1 MLFKDLFLFLQ
12 YKKKKLNHFGTT
24 FVCKTIEYQNVTT
37 IFKRT
42 TVLTAIEIS
51 MRKLNQFMILQWLI
65 FLPLILP
72 LSIASG
78 ALQGI
83 KHAFLGL
90 VNQIRNDIESPLIHE
105 DSQDSFA

>member
-1 MLFKDLFLFLQ
+1 LKIKILPQSFKQ
-12 YKKKKLNHFGTT
+12 
-24 FVCKTIEYQNVTT
+24 
-37 IFKRT
+37 T
-42 TVLTAIEIS
+42 TVLTAIEIN

-90 VNQIRNDIESPLIHE
+90 VDQIRNDIASPLIHE
-105 DSQDSFA
+105 DNQDFFA

>member
-1 MLFKDLFLFLQ
+1 MIESE
-12 YKKKKLNHFGTT
+12 N
-24 FVCKTIEYQNVTT
+24 TIT
-37 IFKRT
+37 IFFNKQ
-42 TVLTAIEIS
+42 TVLIAIEIF

-90 VNQIRNDIESPLIHE
+90 VSQIRNDIEAPLIHE
-105 DSQDSFA
+105 DSQDFFA

>member
-1 MLFKDLFLFLQ
+1 MIL
-12 YKKKKLNHFGTT
+12 
-24 FVCKTIEYQNVTT
+24 
-37 IFKRT
+37 
-42 TVLTAIEIS
+42 TVIEIN

-90 VNQIRNDIESPLIHE
+90 VSQIRNDIESPLIHE

>member
-1 MLFKDLFLFLQ
+1 
-12 YKKKKLNHFGTT
+12 
-24 FVCKTIEYQNVTT
+24 
-37 IFKRT
+37 
-42 TVLTAIEIS
+42 
-51 MRKLNQFMILQWLI
+51 MILQWLI

-90 VNQIRNDIESPLIHE
+90 VDQIGNDIVLPLIHE
-105 DSQDSFA
+105 DNQDFFA

>member
-1 MLFKDLFLFLQ
+1 M
-12 YKKKKLNHFGTT
+12 
-24 FVCKTIEYQNVTT
+24 
-37 IFKRT
+37 
-42 TVLTAIEIS
+42 TAIEIN

-90 VNQIRNDIESPLIHE
+90 VEQIRNDVVSPLIHE
-105 DSQDSFA
+105 DNQDFFA

>member
-1 MLFKDLFLFLQ
+1 LNFIILPQSFKQ
-12 YKKKKLNHFGTT
+12 A
-24 FVCKTIEYQNVTT
+24 
-37 IFKRT
+37 
-42 TVLTAIEIS
+42 TVLTAIEIN

-90 VNQIRNDIESPLIHE
+90 VEQIRNDISSPIIHE
-105 DSQDSFA
+105 DNQDFFA

>member
-1 MLFKDLFLFLQ
+1 MQIIEREKLPQFFKQ
-12 YKKKKLNHFGTT
+12 
-24 FVCKTIEYQNVTT
+24 
-37 IFKRT
+37 T
-42 TVLTAIEIS
+42 TVLTAIEIN

-90 VNQIRNDIESPLIHE
+90 LDQIRNDIASPLIHE
-105 DSQDSFA
+105 DNQDSFA

>member
-1 MLFKDLFLFLQ
+1 MLPQSFKQ
-12 YKKKKLNHFGTT
+12 
-24 FVCKTIEYQNVTT
+24 
-37 IFKRT
+37 T
-42 TVLTAIEIS
+42 TVLTAIEIN

-90 VNQIRNDIESPLIHE
+90 VAQIRNDIESPLIHE

>member
-1 MLFKDLFLFLQ
+1 M
-12 YKKKKLNHFGTT
+12 TT
-24 FVCKTIEYQNVTT
+24 FDIN
-37 IFKRT
+37 
-42 TVLTAIEIS
+42 

-90 VNQIRNDIESPLIHE
+90 VNQIRNDIVSPLIHE
-105 DSQDSFA
+105 ENQDFFA

>member
-1 MLFKDLFLFLQ
+1 M
-12 YKKKKLNHFGTT
+12 TT
-24 FVCKTIEYQNVTT
+24 FDINK
-37 IFKRT
+37 
-42 TVLTAIEIS
+42 
-51 MRKLNQFMILQWLI
+51 RKLNQFMILQWLI

-90 VNQIRNDIESPLIHE
+90 VNQIRNDIVSPLIHE
-105 DSQDSFA
+105 ENQDFFA

>member
-1 MLFKDLFLFLQ
+1 MILPQ
-12 YKKKKLNHFGTT
+12 SIN
-24 FVCKTIEYQNVTT
+24 Q
-37 IFKRT
+37 T
-42 TVLTAIEIS
+42 TVLTAIEIK

-90 VNQIRNDIESPLIHE
+90 VAQIRNDIASPLIHE
-105 DSQDSFA
+105 DNQDFFA

>member
-1 MLFKDLFLFLQ
+1 M
-12 YKKKKLNHFGTT
+12 
-24 FVCKTIEYQNVTT
+24 V
-37 IFKRT
+37 
-42 TVLTAIEIS
+42 
-51 MRKLNQFMILQWLI
+51 LQWLI

-90 VNQIRNDIESPLIHE
+90 VGQIRNDIMLPLIHE
-105 DSQDSFA
+105 DNQDFFA

>member
-1 MLFKDLFLFLQ
+1 MIL
-12 YKKKKLNHFGTT
+12 
-24 FVCKTIEYQNVTT
+24 
-37 IFKRT
+37 
-42 TVLTAIEIS
+42 TVIEIN

-90 VNQIRNDIESPLIHE
+90 VAQIRHDIDSPLIHE
-105 DSQDSFA
+105 DNQDFFA

>member
-1 MLFKDLFLFLQ
+1 VRILSQFIHTNQ
-12 YKKKKLNHFGTT
+12 
-24 FVCKTIEYQNVTT
+24 
-37 IFKRT
+37 
-42 TVLTAIEIS
+42 TVLTAIEIK
-51 MRKLNQFMILQWLI
+51 MKKLNQFMILQWLI

-90 VNQIRNDIESPLIHE
+90 LDQIRNDIMSPLIHE
-105 DSQDSFA
+105 ENQDFFA

>member
-1 MLFKDLFLFLQ
+1 M
-12 YKKKKLNHFGTT
+12 
-24 FVCKTIEYQNVTT
+24 
-37 IFKRT
+37 
-42 TVLTAIEIS
+42 TAIEIK
-51 MRKLNQFMILQWLI
+51 MRKLNQFMIVQWLI

-90 VNQIRNDIESPLIHE
+90 FNQIRNDVMSPLIHE
-105 DSQDSFA
+105 ENQDFSA

>member
-1 MLFKDLFLFLQ
+1 
-12 YKKKKLNHFGTT
+12 
-24 FVCKTIEYQNVTT
+24 
-37 IFKRT
+37 
-42 TVLTAIEIS
+42 
-51 MRKLNQFMILQWLI
+51 MILQWLI

-90 VNQIRNDIESPLIHE
+90 VAQIRNDIASPLIHE
-105 DSQDSFA
+105 DNQDFFV

>member
-1 MLFKDLFLFLQ
+1 MIESE
-12 YKKKKLNHFGTT
+12 N
-24 FVCKTIEYQNVTT
+24 TIT
-37 IFKRT
+37 IFFNKQ
-42 TVLTAIEIS
+42 TVLIAIEIL

-90 VNQIRNDIESPLIHE
+90 VSQIRNDIESPLIHE

>member
-1 MLFKDLFLFLQ
+1 
-12 YKKKKLNHFGTT
+12 
-24 FVCKTIEYQNVTT
+24 
-37 IFKRT
+37 
-42 TVLTAIEIS
+42 
-51 MRKLNQFMILQWLI
+51 MILQWLI

>member
-1 MLFKDLFLFLQ
+1 MRLYHNLFNNKQ
-12 YKKKKLNHFGTT
+12 
-24 FVCKTIEYQNVTT
+24 
-37 IFKRT
+37 
-42 TVLTAIEIS
+42 TVLTAIEIN

-90 VNQIRNDIESPLIHE
+90 VEQIRNDIVSPLIHE
-105 DSQDSFA
+105 DNQDFFA

>member
-1 MLFKDLFLFLQ
+1 
-12 YKKKKLNHFGTT
+12 
-24 FVCKTIEYQNVTT
+24 
-37 IFKRT
+37 
-42 TVLTAIEIS
+42 

-90 VNQIRNDIESPLIHE
+90 VNQIRNDIVSPLIHE
-105 DSQDSFA
+105 ESQDFFA

>member
-1 MLFKDLFLFLQ
+1 
-12 YKKKKLNHFGTT
+12 
-24 FVCKTIEYQNVTT
+24 
-37 IFKRT
+37 
-42 TVLTAIEIS
+42 
-51 MRKLNQFMILQWLI
+51 MILQWLI

-90 VNQIRNDIESPLIHE
+90 VDQIKNDVYSPLIHE
-105 DSQDSFA
+105 DNQDFFA

>member
-1 MLFKDLFLFLQ
+1 M
-12 YKKKKLNHFGTT
+12 
-24 FVCKTIEYQNVTT
+24 IESENTTT
-37 IFKRT
+37 IFFNKQ
-42 TVLTAIEIS
+42 TVLTAIEIL
-51 MRKLNQFMILQWLI
+51 MKKLNQFMILQWLI

-90 VNQIRNDIESPLIHE
+90 VSQIRNDIETPLIHE

>member
-1 MLFKDLFLFLQ
+1 VKLLSQSFKQ
-12 YKKKKLNHFGTT
+12 
-24 FVCKTIEYQNVTT
+24 I
-37 IFKRT
+37 
-42 TVLTAIEIS
+42 TVLTAIEIN

-90 VNQIRNDIESPLIHE
+90 VAQIRNDIVSPLIHE
-105 DSQDSFA
+105 DNQDFFA